1 MESSKIKFVPYRPK
15 TPPPGWKCP
24 KRFKLGLGSPW
35 ESSDSEEDSETE
47 MDELLLMASQRYEES
62 QCCEAKLD
70 KQNGSVNT
78 RKSDWTLQETK
89 NIVLKT
95 PFLQC
100 EQHSDEKGLTA
111 EIDELLL
118 MASQQYEE
126 GNGPKSVVQV
136 RKGKYGKNGGKHGK
150 RSSYNKSYQIYLKLL
165 E

>member
-1 MESSKIKFVPYRPK
+1 MNH
-15 TPPPGWKCP
+15 
-24 KRFKLGLGSPW
+24 PW
-35 ESSDSEEDSETE
+35 ESIDSEEDSETE

-62 QCCEAKLD
+62 QRYEAKLD
-70 KQNGSVNT
+70 QQNGSVNT

-89 NIVLKT
+89 NIVQKT

-100 EQHSDEKGLTA
+100 EQHGDEKAFAA

-136 RKGKYGKNGGKHGK
+136 QKGKYGKNGCKHGE
-150 RSSYNKSYQIYLKLL
+150 RSSVCDGSTVQRSWQP
-165 E
+165 

>member
-47 MDELLLMASQRYEES
+47 MDELLLMVSQRYEES
-62 QCCEAKLD
+62 QRYEAKLD

-78 RKSDWTLQETK
+78 RKSYWTLQETK

-100 EQHSDEKGLTA
+100 EQQGDEKGLTA
-111 EIDELLL
+111 EIIDGV
-118 MASQQYEE
+118 ST
-126 GNGPKSVVQV
+126 V
-136 RKGKYGKNGGKHGK
+136 
-150 RSSYNKSYQIYLKLL
+150 
-165 E
+165 